1 MYLTLTY
8 LCLAVLC
15 RVTFPLS
22 LSLLPQMSLHSKP
35 LTLQIGQG
43 HTLTQT
49 QGRLPRTTSNFSLS
63 QVDVETE
70 LDDDNETGS
79 EMSSRPATTPKAG
92 RSNRSLKYEP
102 LVPPVPSETS
112 RMHNV
117 CLSVSVMACA
127 RLALLRY
134 KLTPE
139 GYKSFHGG
147 WIEGLSEDQHV
158 YYYNTVTGE
167 SSWHLPEELGGL
179 PEENSQEIAA
189 EMDSVEQFS
198 HYEHPHL
205 QQPTHHFT
213 DMYAPHD
220 AAAETEAAQQYGGQ
234 SHDQGYEGYP
244 DPSADPQQQPQG
256 GYYDE
261 QGGYYDEHG
270 EESPPPLPDPNRVVT
285 RCDVVWCGCVYVCQA
300 TTTTTNMTART
311 ESRQRAA
318 TRTRRRIPRSRST
331 TTRSRA
337 RCPFRCAG
345 KWPTTPRRK
354 ASTCRRTF

>member
-1 MYLTLTY
+1 
-8 LCLAVLC
+8 
-15 RVTFPLS
+15 
-22 LSLLPQMSLHSKP
+22 
-35 LTLQIGQG
+35 
-43 HTLTQT
+43 
-49 QGRLPRTTSNFSLS
+49 
-63 QVDVETE
+63 
-70 LDDDNETGS
+70 
-79 EMSSRPATTPKAG
+79 
-92 RSNRSLKYEP
+92 
-102 LVPPVPSETS
+102 
-112 RMHNV
+112 
-117 CLSVSVMACA
+117 
-127 RLALLRY
+127 LLRY

-220 AAAETEAAQQYGGQ
+220 AAAETEAAAQQYGGQ
-234 SHDQGYEGYP
+234 SHDEGYEGYEGYP

-270 EESPPPLPDPNRVVT
+270 EESRPPIPDPNR
-285 RCDVVWCGCVYVCQA
+285 CCVMWYGVGVC
-300 TTTTTNMTART
+300 MCARLLL
-311 ESRQRAA
+311 QL
-318 TRTRRRIPRSRST
+318 
-331 TTRSRA
+331 
-337 RCPFRCAG
+337 
-345 KWPTTPRRK
+345 PT
-354 ASTCRRTF
+354 